1 MAKIGFIGTGNMA
14 VALIRSMKDD
24 NKIISRDKNE
34 EKLQKAGKE
43 LGIKIT
49 KDNNEVAKSSE
60 IIFLCAKPDDI
71 KEVLEEIKSNVK
83 NQIVVSIAAG
93 IKIKFIENII
103 GKNKKVIRVMP
114 NLNCAVSEM
123 AAAFSCN
130 KNIEADEKESIK
142 NLLNKAGLALEIEEE
157 KMDAVTAL
165 SGSGPAFI
173 AYILNAFAEAGEK
186 QGLSREISYK
196 LALQTLFGTA
206 KLLKETEEN
215 PAGFIKRV
223 ASPRGTT
230 EAGLKVLENS
240 IIKSIIEKT
249 VEAAAKRS
257 KELGKDE

>member
-14 VALIRSMKDD
+14 TALIRSMKD
-24 NKIISRDKNE
+24 NNRIISGDKNE

-43 LGIKIT
+43 LGIKTT

-60 IIFLCAKPDDI
+60 IIFLCAKPGDI
-71 KEVLEEIKSNVK
+71 KEILQEIKLNIENK
-83 NQIVVSIAAG
+83 IIVSIAAG

-103 GKNKKVIRVMP
+103 GKNKKIVRVMP
-114 NLNCAVSEM
+114 NLNCAIGEM
-123 AAAFSCN
+123 AATFSCN

-142 NLLNKAGLALEIEEE
+142 NLLNKAGLALEVEEE
-157 KMDAVTAL
+157 RMDAVTAL

-173 AYILNAFAEAGEK
+173 AYILNAFAKAGEK
-186 QGLSREISYK
+186 QGLSGEISYK

-215 PAGFIKRV
+215 PASFIKRV
-223 ASPRGTT
+223 ASPKGTT

-240 IIKSIIEKT
+240 PLKSIIEKT

-257 KELGKDE
+257 KEMGKDE